1 MKKFFLVMIFA
12 LLIAVFIAFN
22 YLLWDRESKLAE
34 IKNLESVN
42 ASYSASISVQ
52 KREIGT
58 LEDEVKSLGNQIEQ
72 YKAEID
78 RLQKEKEQVA
88 SEKLQE
94 ETELKAKIDL
104 INILKENA
112 DIQFLSEPVVSWV
125 EALNSGSFDEAYAIE
140 FEGVP
145 QKDRNISLSAY
156 VEQMESTVQKIEI
169 TEVRVD
175 RYRGSSNGEIYL
187 DVTLNVGLA
196 ENADESVSRFAE
208 GENEI
213 YVKLDYSKEKKGFI
227 ISSINIY

>member
-1 MKKFFLVMIFA
+1 L
-12 LLIAVFIAFN
+12 
-22 YLLWDRESKLAE
+22 R
-34 IKNLESVN
+34 
-42 ASYSASISVQ
+42 
-52 KREIGT
+52 
-58 LEDEVKSLGNQIEQ
+58 
-72 YKAEID
+72 
-78 RLQKEKEQVA
+78 
-88 SEKLQE
+88 
-94 ETELKAKIDL
+94 AKIDL

-112 DIQFLSEPVVSWV
+112 DIQFLSKPVVSWV